1 MKIRIIS
8 IILTLI
14 TTLQLH
20 AVTVT
25 TTAGNLA
32 SVVTNHSITSLGI
45 EGTIDARDFKFI
57 ADELGKLKNLVLTN
71 ATIVAYT
78 STFDDQMIVGEY
90 NHPANTLPYCA
101 LAGIITL
108 QSLKLPK
115 NIVAIDY
122 GALAGC
128 TGLTAISFPYSLE
141 KIGDDA
147 FNSCSALTQVTIT
160 NKINYLG
167 SHAFAHCDNLTDV
180 TVKTNQPIVIGDGAF
195 ADCRHLANVTIGP
208 NVTRIGD
215 EAFSGCSALKS
226 INIMNESKLEDIGDK
241 AFYNSAL
248 EEINFG
254 QMPLLKHLGAWA
266 LARTHLRNVS
276 IPAHVKSLDEGTLF
290 YNNSLTN
297 LELPKTLSYLPDY
310 MLSGCEHLKGAP
322 FMTQKMGNIGD
333 YAIYN
338 QSQHTSITVP
348 LNVYYIGSHAMA
360 GMTGL
365 TEITSE
371 PIEVPEL
378 GDNVWQ
384 GIDQGSVQLFV
395 SDESLDDY
403 RAAMQW
409 MNFLIGVA
417 QLRGDVNC
425 DGYVNTADAAAERR
439 YIVNNESQGI
449 DANRTD
455 VNGDERVNVGDIVSI
470 YNIINGNVPVDKP
483 HRGYFD
489 DTVEGNGSATS
500 TTTVNLDI
508 TLDNT
513 INYTACQFNIT
524 TPSYITI
531 NDATL
536 SERCLGHEIH
546 LNQKSP
552 GQYTIV
558 AFSPANDDIEGYSG
572 TIMTLSITST
582 KTVTNTDK
590 ITLNDILFADYLEN
604 VYRRNDIDIKL
615 LGISAVDNITV
626 DQSNKPVN
634 VYNTQGQLLRQNVT
648 PDQATQGLP
657 AGIYIIA
664 GKKVIVR

>member
-1 MKIRIIS
+1 MKIRIVS

-25 TTAGNLA
+25 TTAGELA
-32 SVVTNHSITSLGI
+32 TVVTDHNITSLGI

-57 ADELGKLKNLVLTN
+57 TDELGKLKNLVLTN

-78 STFDDQMIVGEY
+78 STVDDQMIVGEY
-90 NHPANTLPYCA
+90 HHPANTLPYCA
-101 LAGIITL
+101 LTGMITL
-108 QSLKLPK
+108 QLLKLPK

-128 TGLTAISFPYSLE
+128 SGLTSISFPSTLK

-147 FNSCSALTQVTIT
+147 FNSCTALTQVTIT
-160 NKINYLG
+160 SSINYLG
-167 SHAFAHCDNLTDV
+167 SHSFAHCNNLTDV
-180 TVKTNQPIVIGDGAF
+180 TIKPSQPIVIGEGAF

-248 EEINFG
+248 EQIDFN

-266 LARTHLRNVS
+266 FARTHIKNIS

-290 YNNSLTN
+290 YNNSLTSI
-297 LELPKTLSYLPDY
+297 ELPKTLTYLPDY
-310 MLSGCEHLKGAP
+310 MLAGCERINGAP
-322 FMTQKMGNIGD
+322 FMTPKMGNIGD

-338 QSQHTSITVP
+338 QSQHISINVP

-378 GDNVWQ
+378 GDDVWQ
-384 GIDQGSVQLFV
+384 GIDQSSVQLFV

-425 DGYVNTADAAAERR
+425 DGTVNTADATAERR
-439 YIVNNESQGI
+439 FIVNDESQGI
-449 DANRTD
+449 DVNRTD
-455 VNGDERVNVGDIVSI
+455 VNCDERVNVGDIVSI
-470 YNIINGNVPVDKP
+470 YNIINGNVPVSKP
-483 HRGYFD
+483 YRGYFD
-489 DTVEGNGSATS
+489 DIVEGNGSATS

-508 TLDNT
+508 TLSNT

-524 TPSYITI
+524 TPSHITI
-531 NDATL
+531 TDATL

-558 AFSPANDDIEGYSG
+558 TYSPASDDIEGYSG
-572 TIMTLSITST
+572 VIMTLSITST
-582 KTVTNTDK
+582 KAVTNTDK
-590 ITLNDILFADYLEN
+590 ITFNDIFFADYLEN
-604 VYRRNDIDIKL
+604 VFRRNDIDIKL
-615 LGISAVDNITV
+615 LGISAVENISV
-626 DQSNKPVN
+626 DQNDRPVN

-657 AGIYIIA
+657 PGIYIIA